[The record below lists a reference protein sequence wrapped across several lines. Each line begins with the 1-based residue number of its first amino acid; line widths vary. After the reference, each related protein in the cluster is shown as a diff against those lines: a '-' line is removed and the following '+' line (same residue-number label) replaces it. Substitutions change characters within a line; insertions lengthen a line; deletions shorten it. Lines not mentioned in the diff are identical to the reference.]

1 MQNPLRHEHLIVQ
14 ARVRNPI
21 VDVEEAK
28 KWISDLVEKV
38 GMVIAAG
45 PIASYVEKEDN
56 YGITCCVCIETSHMS
71 LHIWD
76 RIDPPLV
83 QFDLYS
89 CAAVDLDIVWK
100 HLLSMQPD
108 IIEYKF
114 LDRENG
120 FKVISEG
127 TKMFGLNGVG
137 PDKSPFNQ
145 AVS

>member
-1 MQNPLRHEHLIVQ
+1 MEHILRHEHLMVQ
-14 ARVRNPI
+14 ARVKNPI
-21 VDVEEAK
+21 VDTEVAK
-28 KWISDLVEKV
+28 KWISELVEKV
-38 GMVIAAG
+38 GMIIAAG
-45 PIASYVEKEDN
+45 PIAAYVEKEGN
-56 YGITCCVCIETSHMS
+56 FGITCCVCIETSHMS

-76 RIDPPLV
+76 RVNPPLV

-89 CAAVDLDIVWK
+89 CAAIDLDIIWQ
-100 HLLSMQPD
+100 HLLVMEPD
-108 IIEYKF
+108 VIEYKF

-137 PDKSPFNQ
+137 PDKVSSSQ